1 MNAQSKKSSGER
13 IVMESK
19 LNHFLP
25 FQKSDR
31 RRSSYKV
38 DPIGEF
44 FAFQFKS
51 LVANDR
57 STKQL
62 TFFLIPP
69 KADSKVATGLCLG
82 ERKKEGCRV
91 VVKLKRLLLFLFLS
105 SFRLGETQVKRQPRF
120 VDPPLLKRA
129 REKKAKAVKV

>member
-19 LNHFLP
+19 LNRFLL

-31 RRSSYKV
+31 RRSLYKV
-38 DPIGEF
+38 DPIREF

-82 ERKKEGCRV
+82 ERKKRV
-91 VVKLKRLLLFLFLS
+91 VEL
-105 SFRLGETQVKRQPRF
+105 
-120 VDPPLLKRA
+120 
-129 REKKAKAVKV
+129 